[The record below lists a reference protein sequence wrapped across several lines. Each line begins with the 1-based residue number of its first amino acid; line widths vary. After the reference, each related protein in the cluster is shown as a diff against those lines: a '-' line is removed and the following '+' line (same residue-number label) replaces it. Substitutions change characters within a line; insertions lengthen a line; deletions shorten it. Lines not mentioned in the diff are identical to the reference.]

1 VWVSININI
10 IAQPEG
16 KAQCVKNR
24 FADLTILRFCLQA
37 KFAPFTRLEWME
49 RIFSEYFPHLIRPCD
64 KKARS
69 SFLKVWDYPLLS

>member
-1 VWVSININI
+1 MRYFRCTYSSSFTLAVWVSININI

-49 RIFSEYFPHLIRPCD
+49 RIFSEYFPL
-64 KKARS
+64 
-69 SFLKVWDYPLLS
+69 